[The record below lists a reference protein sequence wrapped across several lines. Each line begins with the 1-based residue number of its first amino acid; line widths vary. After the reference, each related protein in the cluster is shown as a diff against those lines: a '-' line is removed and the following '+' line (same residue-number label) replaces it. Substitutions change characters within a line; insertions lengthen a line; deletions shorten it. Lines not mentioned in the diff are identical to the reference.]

1 MSDNKFRFAS
11 KEEYEEEMI
20 KLIKESK
27 SDKEDYD
34 ILVEEYVRFCESS
47 GENDV

>member
-1 MSDNKFRFAS
+1 MSDDKFRFTS
-11 KEEYEEEMI
+11 KEEYEREMI

-34 ILVEEYVRFCESS
+34 LLVEEYVRFCETL
-47 GENDV
+47 GEDDV